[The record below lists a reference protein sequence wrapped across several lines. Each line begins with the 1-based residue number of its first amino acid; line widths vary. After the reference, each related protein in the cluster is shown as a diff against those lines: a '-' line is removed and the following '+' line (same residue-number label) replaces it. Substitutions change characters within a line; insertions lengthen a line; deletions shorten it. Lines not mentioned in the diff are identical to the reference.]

1 MDNICTLLPNLQYS
15 LFIDAG
21 YNKITEI
28 NKNCFQEA
36 PNLKMIKINNNMIS
50 EIQNEAFLN
59 LPALLILDLSNNILF
74 IFTPAVIINCFE
86 LEGIIFQNTTIYIP
100 EVHIIQNLGIGHLIS
115 DNYFHCSFKPPNTIC
130 TASSLAPWYFSCTD
144 LLVNNG
150 VKIYFMS
157 LMILFVNSFSF
168 LGQLLSIQYTKNK
181 AMSALV
187 VLTLNI
193 TDFASGIYFLILWV
207 ADLHYQGRFAID
219 EKEWK
224 SALMC
229 FTALSICLTF
239 SLLSTFFLTFLPFLR
254 FWTVVN
260 PLSMKFGN
268 TVFTKTVLCVT
279 ILLSILTTTIIAYVV
294 KIFHEEVPFKLC
306 SPFVDPTD
314 SV

>member
-1 MDNICTLLPNLQYS
+1 
-15 LFIDAG
+15 
-21 YNKITEI
+21 
-28 NKNCFQEA
+28 
-36 PNLKMIKINNNMIS
+36 MIS

-59 LPALLILDLSNNILF
+59 LLALLILDLSNNILF

-100 EVHIIQNLGIGHLIS
+100 QVHIIQNLGIGHLIS
-115 DNYFHCSFKPPNTIC
+115 DNYFHCCFMPPNRIC

-150 VKIYFMS
+150 VKIYFVFMS

-181 AMSALV
+181 AMSALL

-193 TDFASGIYFLILWV
+193 TDLAYGIYFLILWV

-224 SALMC
+224 SGLMC

-239 SLLSTFFLTFLPFLR
+239 LCCQHFFLH
-254 FWTVVN
+254 
-260 PLSMKFGN
+260 S
-268 TVFTKTVLCVT
+268 
-279 ILLSILTTTIIAYVV
+279 
-294 KIFHEEVPFKLC
+294 
-306 SPFVDPTD
+306 
-314 SV
+314 